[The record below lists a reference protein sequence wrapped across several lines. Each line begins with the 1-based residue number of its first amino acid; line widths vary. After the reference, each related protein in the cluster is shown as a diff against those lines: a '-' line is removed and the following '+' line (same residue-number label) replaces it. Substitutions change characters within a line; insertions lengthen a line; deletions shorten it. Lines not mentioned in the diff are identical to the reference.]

1 MQRRQLLTASL
12 ALPFLARAARAAE
25 HSFAVKLRD
34 GGWLG
39 DRRAA
44 GLEITMDEGW
54 KTYWRMPGDA
64 GVPPEFNWTR
74 SVNAGNITVLFPLPR
89 RYTDAS
95 GDTVGYQDHVILP
108 LLIEPLDAG
117 KPIGLD
123 LDLFFGVCDKICIP
137 ARTRSALKL
146 EAAERPGRTHDF
158 QQWIAMVPVPA
169 ADPMPVSAA
178 TLALEGGKPVL
189 VLSLAQPV
197 TDIFVEMEGSAY
209 FRKPNFAA
217 DGLSARLVIDNV
229 SGTEKLAGKTAQL
242 TIDRDGAGLEQTI
255 TLA

>member
-1 MQRRQLLTASL
+1 MSL
-12 ALPFLARAARAAE
+12 ALPFLAKAARAAE
-25 HSFAVKLRD
+25 PSYTVSLRD

-44 GLEITMDEGW
+44 GLEIALDDGW
-54 KTYWRMPGDA
+54 KTYWRMPGNA

-74 SVNAGNITVLFPLPR
+74 SVNAGEITVLFPLPR

-95 GDTVGYQDHVILP
+95 GDTVGYKDHVILP
-108 LLIEPLDAG
+108 LLIEPQDAG
-117 KPIGLD
+117 KPIDLD
-123 LDLFFGVCDKICIP
+123 LDLFFAVCDEICIP

-146 EAAERPGRTHDF
+146 EAADRPDETHDF
-158 QQWIAMVPVPA
+158 QQWIAIVPVPA
-169 ADPMPVSAA
+169 AEPMPVSAA

-189 VLSLAQPV
+189 ILSLAQPV

-209 FRKPNFAA
+209 FRKPDFAA

-229 SGTEKLAGKTAQL
+229 SGTEKLVGKVARL
-242 TIDRDGAGLEQTI
+242 TIDRQGAGLEQTV